1 MLHYPEPE
9 KKTHAQIEVFSEE
22 LMNAIVEMCVCLIE
36 TSHLCSSKLGRIIKN
51 LIAVLGFG
59 LNFANWMWQ
68 CWFFHGTQKLN
79 LAVVYDPG

>member
-9 KKTHAQIEVFSEE
+9 KKTHAQNDVFPEE
-22 LMNAIVEMCVCLIE
+22 LMNAIVEMYRYLIE
-36 TSHLCSSKLGRIIKN
+36 MSHLCSSKLGRIIKN

-68 CWFFHGTQKLN
+68 CWFFCGTQKLN
-79 LAVVYDPG
+79 LAVMYDPG